1 MLTAGAAGRR
11 GGVRDLADF
20 AAGPDRPG
28 VDPRL
33 RNDLGVLFLVTLD
46 A

>member
-1 MLTAGAAGRR
+1 VV
-11 GGVRDLADF
+11 GVTDHPADF

-33 RNDLGVLFLVTLD
+33 RNNLGVLFLVTLD